1 MRKEMTMVE
10 YRYNPK
16 LIIKLL
22 FLCVVI
28 IITAVSSGNAQTITL
43 RTIDAGP
50 YSPGSSI
57 AVPFSIND
65 ASGCINQNN
74 TFSLYISST
83 PGGAPDT
90 QIGTFSGFYNTFVN
104 GTLPSTLAAGSYNI
118 EVRASSPAIVTSRA
132 SINVIAGTALS
143 AKITSQSISS
153 SSQDVF
159 GNCNGRAGSFDF
171 LNQSTPGSVVTAV
184 FYNEL
189 SQATENTLTLNPSA
203 SFPAATSHY
212 TILVKATN
220 SGITATKA
228 YALINNVVN
237 TSFGATGSNTV
248 CLINGKGTLVYNMD
262 ISSANGLQKNY
273 PGNIYSVDWGDG
285 RNTKYTYCQINASGG
300 QITHDYTTAS
310 CGIQSNGHMNVFP
323 VNILVTSPFCGS
335 VGTQVTSYAKVLQPP
350 TNSFTGNSAYACLNV
365 PVAFTNTS
373 FPGDDATS
381 LTSNCR
387 NSNAKYSWYVD
398 GQLQG
403 TNMSLSDKFAYTFT
417 TTGTHTVLLKLQ
429 QSGDGCGA
437 ADYSGTVCVEAAP
450 KPKFSLSD
458 SVFCSS
464 SVITPNDLSVV
475 DNSCSGSI
483 HGYTWTVT
491 GPAPVAYAGGT
502 NANSKQPQF
511 KFSTAG
517 TYKVM
522 LSINAPCG
530 PVNTPT
536 QNIIINTNPVAK
548 LAADNEFCGKMQ
560 LFTFDDKS
568 QLTQA
573 TLTGTTLAQADTYTW
588 AVTGGTYS
596 FQNGTDANSKYPQI
610 LFADYGAYTVTV
622 THKNTCGSVTATQK
636 LSFKQSPTV
645 NAGPNQTGI
654 CPGNTVTLA
663 GTITG
668 PVPQSYGWIGGT
680 GTFTPDRNTLNAVYT
695 PSAAEIAAGQVKLTL
710 QASTNNPK
718 PCDVVTSDVLI
729 TINPT
734 NNITSAASKTIC
746 TGNPVAYQPVATIA
760 GSTFTWT
767 ASATANASGFMASGT
782 DMINDVITN
791 TDAVNNAVVTYTIT
805 PVSNGCNGVPF
816 TYKVTVT
823 PNPVVTATLTNATI
837 CSGINAGIVLTSN
850 LPGTTYTWTSTAST
864 GVTGNTNQ
872 STPVSVAKI
881 DEVLNTTATTT
892 ASTVTYIITPIS
904 ANGCTGTPVTVT
916 VNILPPPVQANAG
929 TNDVICNSP
938 VYVLNGNAPAPST
951 GKWSQ
956 VSGSSAGVTFAD
968 ATQPNT
974 TVSGLVGGQQYVFR
988 WTITGASTCA
998 PSTSDV
1004 TITDLPAITSS
1015 ISFNQPQVCQGQTIT
1030 VLGTN
1035 PTGGNKTYTY
1045 AWQSSTDNVN
1055 WNPVSGQ
1062 SGINLTILVTN
1073 TIWYRQIVTSGPCS
1087 SISNNVQIN
1096 VLPPIA
1102 SNTITAD
1109 QTICA
1114 NNQPALLTGSQATG
1128 GGTTY
1133 SYQWQNSV
1141 DNGKTWTDIPG
1152 ANAIS
1157 YQPPVLAVSTL
1168 YRRTIS
1174 TQVCT
1179 GPFQN
1184 SSNAVS
1190 ITVNPSAK
1198 ANYVFITDKSC
1209 TPFVIDSHNI
1219 AATDYPD
1226 RNAQYTWYANS
1237 VAIGTGLA
1245 FPGYTINTDG
1255 QSVDIKLVATNKF
1268 NCGDDV
1274 FTHTFST
1281 TKEVTAAITQSV
1293 ASGCGPLTVNFTNA
1307 SSPISNASFVWDFGN
1322 GAKSTVINPG
1332 NVVFQPD
1339 PSGKDITYTVTLTAN
1354 TACGIKTT
1362 TTKVLVHNSPKTII
1376 TPDNVVGCSPF
1387 TVNMINR
1394 SVGGGATYVYDFGD
1408 GSPVQ
1413 TVPDTQTV
1421 HHTYTSTKNQNFTI
1435 KATAQ
1440 SACGIG
1446 ITQSY
1451 TVSVSPNTVVPA
1463 LVVDAPQLA
1472 GCAPWQVTFHNNTTG
1487 ATSYEYDFGDG
1498 SPVIVSNAVPEL
1510 INHTFLKGGT
1520 YTVRLKATNSC
1531 STNYATQVIT
1541 VYPQP
1546 EPEFTA
1552 NITQA
1557 CTRATVTFTNKTPAA
1572 NTYIWDFG
1580 DGTTS
1585 TAVNPTHTFD
1595 YTHSPYTVTLT
1606 AMANLG
1612 CPGSIV
1618 KKSYITIAAPPLAE
1632 FTAKDSVI
1640 AYPDKNFLFTDRTS
1654 RSTPVTW
1661 MWSFGDGQT
1670 SSKQNPEHTYADTGA
1685 YKVRLIV
1692 YNIHGCADTV
1702 VHHVR
1707 ITGTPGQMYLPNAF
1721 MPNSSN
1727 RDLATFKAIGSGIKE
1742 MQLRIY
1748 NTFGQLVWQTNKL
1761 NAQGQPTEGW
1771 DGTIRGQ
1778 LAQQGVYIWEA
1789 SATFMN
1795 GLEWRG
1801 MSYNGS
1807 APKRSGTLNL
1817 VR

>member
-1 MRKEMTMVE
+1 VE
-10 YRYNPK
+10 YVYTPK
-16 LIIKLL
+16 LILTRFFVLAIAL
-22 FLCVVI
+22 F
-28 IITAVSSGNAQTITL
+28 AMVSTTKAQTISL

-50 YSPGSSI
+50 YSPGSTI

-65 ASGCINQNN
+65 ASGCIGQNN
-74 TFSLYISST
+74 KFSLYISST

-90 QIGTFSGFYNTFVN
+90 PIGIYSGFYNTFVN
-104 GTLPSTLAAGSYNI
+104 GTLPTTLTPGSYNL
-118 EVRASSPAIVTSRA
+118 EVRASSPAIVTGRA
-132 SINVIAGTALS
+132 SINIIAGTALS

-159 GNCNGRAGSFDF
+159 GNCNGRAGNFDF
-171 LNQSTPGSVVTAV
+171 LDQSTSGSTVTAA

-189 SQATENTLTLNPSA
+189 SQNLENTLTLTPSA
-203 SFPAATSHY
+203 SFSAATTHY

-220 SGITATKA
+220 GGSVATKA

-262 ISSANGLQKNY
+262 ISSANGLEKNY

-285 RNTKYTYCQINASGG
+285 TNTKYTYCQIAASNG
-300 QITHDYTTAS
+300 QITHDYTTPS
-310 CGIQSNGHMNVFP
+310 CGIQSNGHLNVFP
-323 VNILVTSPFCGS
+323 VNILVSSPFCGS

-350 TNSFTGNSAYACLNV
+350 SNSFTGNGAYACLNV
-365 PVAFTNTS
+365 PVSFTNTS

-381 LTSNCR
+381 QTSNCR

-403 TNMSLSDKFAYTFT
+403 TNMALSDKFAYTFT
-417 TTGTHTVLLKLQ
+417 TTGTHTVLLRLQ

-437 ADYSGTVCVEAAP
+437 TDFSGTVCVEAAP
-450 KPKFSLSD
+450 KPKFSLPD

-464 SVITPNDLSVV
+464 TTVIPTDQSVV
-475 DNSCSGSI
+475 DNSCSGSV
-483 HGYTWTVT
+483 HNYTWTVT
-491 GPAPVAYAGGT
+491 GPAAVAYADGT
-502 NANSKQPQF
+502 NAHSKQP
-511 KFSTAG
+511 KFMFATAG

-522 LSINAPCG
+522 LGIDAACG
-530 PVNTPT
+530 PINTAT
-536 QNIIINTNPVAK
+536 QTIIINTNPVAK
-548 LAADNEFCGKMQ
+548 LAADNEFCGKNQ

-568 QLTQA
+568 PLTQV
-573 TLTGTTLAQADTYTW
+573 TLSGTTLAQADTYTW
-588 AVTGGTYS
+588 AVSGGAYS
-596 FQNGTDANSKYPQI
+596 FQNGATANSKYPQI
-610 LFADYGAYTVTV
+610 LFNDYGTYTVTV
-622 THKNTCGSVTATQK
+622 THKNTCGSISATQK
-636 LSFKQSPTV
+636 LSFKESPTV

-654 CPGNTVTLA
+654 CPGSTVTLA

-668 PVPQSYGWIGGT
+668 PTPQSYGWIGGT
-680 GTFTPDRNTLNAVYT
+680 GNFAPDRNTLNAVYT
-695 PSAAEIAAGQVKLTL
+695 PSAAEVAAGQVKLTL
-710 QASTNNPK
+710 KASTTNPK

-734 NNITSAASKTIC
+734 NNITSAAAKTIC
-746 TGNPVAYQPVATIA
+746 TGTAVNYQPAATVT

-767 ASATANASGFMASGT
+767 ASATTNASGFTASGT
-782 DMINDVITN
+782 GPINDVLVN
-791 TDAVNNAVVTYTIT
+791 TDLVNNAVVTYTIT
-805 PVSNGCNGVPF
+805 PVSNGCNGVSF

-823 PNPVVTATLTNATI
+823 PNPVVTATLTNSTI
-837 CSGINAGIVLTSN
+837 CSGIKAGIVLTSN

-872 STPVSVAKI
+872 SSAVSVAKI
-881 DEVLNTTATTT
+881 DDILNTSNLTT
-892 ASTVTYIITPIS
+892 ASTATYTITPVS
-904 ANGCTGTPVTVT
+904 SNGCPGTPVTVT

-929 TNDVICNSP
+929 TSEEICNSA
-938 VYVLNGNAPAPST
+938 VYVLKGNAPAPST
-951 GKWSQ
+951 GMWSV
-956 VSGSSAGVTFAD
+956 VSGNAAGVTFAD

-974 TVSGLVGGQQYVFR
+974 VVSGLVGGQQYVFR
-988 WTITGASTCA
+988 WTITGASTCS

-1045 AWQSSTDNVN
+1045 AWQSSTDNIN

-1062 SGINLTILVTN
+1062 TGVNLTILVTN
-1073 TIWYRQIVTSGPCS
+1073 TVWYRQVVTSGPCS
-1087 SISNNVQIN
+1087 NVSNSVQIN

-1114 NNQPALLTGSQATG
+1114 NNQPVLLTGSQATG
-1128 GGTTY
+1128 GGTNY
-1133 SYQWQNSV
+1133 AYQWQSSA
-1141 DNGKTWTDIPG
+1141 DNGKTWADIAG
-1152 ANAIS
+1152 ATAIS
-1157 YQPPVLAVSTL
+1157 YQPPVLTVSTL
-1168 YRRTIS
+1168 YRRNIT

-1179 GPFQN
+1179 GAFQN

-1190 ITVNPSAK
+1190 IIVNPSAK
-1198 ANYVFITDKSC
+1198 ANYVFVTDKSC
-1209 TPFVIDSHNI
+1209 APFVIDSHNI

-1226 RNAQYTWYANS
+1226 RNAQYTWYANG

-1255 QSVDIKLVATNKF
+1255 QNIDIKLVTTNKF

-1293 ASGCGPLTVNFTNA
+1293 TSGCGPLTVNFTNA
-1307 SSPISNASFVWDFGN
+1307 SSPQTNATFVWDFGN
-1322 GAKSTVINPG
+1322 GVKSTATNPG
-1332 NVVFQPD
+1332 NVIFQAD
-1339 PSGKDITYTVTLTAN
+1339 PTGKDITYTVTLTAN
-1354 TACGIKTT
+1354 TTCGIKVTT
-1362 TTKVLVHNSPKTII
+1362 SKVTVHNSPKTII
-1376 TPDNVVGCSPF
+1376 TPDNVMGCSPF

-1394 SVGGGATYVYDFGD
+1394 SIGGGATYTYDFGD

-1413 TVPDTQTV
+1413 TVSDTQTV
-1421 HHTYTSTKNQNFTI
+1421 HHTYNNAKTQNYTI

-1446 ITQSY
+1446 QTQSY
-1451 TVSVSPNTVVPA
+1451 TVTVSPNSIVPS

-1472 GCAPWQVTFHNNTTG
+1472 GCAPWTVAFHNNTTG
-1487 ATSYEYDFGDG
+1487 ANTFEYDFGDG
-1498 SPVIVSNAVPEL
+1498 SPVILSSVSPEL
-1510 INHTFLKGGT
+1510 ITHTFLKGGT
-1520 YTVRLKATNSC
+1520 YTVRVKATNSC
-1531 STNYATQVIT
+1531 SVNYATQVIT

-1546 EPEFTA
+1546 APDFTA
-1552 NITQA
+1552 DITQA
-1557 CTRATVTFTNKTPAA
+1557 CTRATVTFTNKTPVA
-1572 NTYIWDFG
+1572 NTYVWDFG

-1606 AMANLG
+1606 AIANMG

-1618 KKSYITIAAPPLAE
+1618 KKSYITISAPPLAQFIE
-1632 FTAKDSVI
+1632 KDSVI
-1640 AYPDKNFLFTDRTS
+1640 SYPNKTFSFADKSS
-1654 RSTPVTW
+1654 RSTAVTW

-1670 SSKQNPEHTYADTGA
+1670 SSKQSPEHTYADTGY

-1692 YNIHGCADTV
+1692 FNVNGCADTV

-1707 ITGTPGQMYLPNAF
+1707 ITGVPGQMYLPNAF

-1727 RDLATFKAIGSGIKE
+1727 RELNTFKAIGSGIKE
-1742 MQLRIY
+1742 MSLRIY
-1748 NTFGQLVWQTNKL
+1748 NNFGQLIWQTNKL

-1789 SATFMN
+1789 SAIFEN

-1801 MSYNGS
+1801 VSYNGS
-1807 APKRSGTLNL
+1807 APQRSGTLNL

>member
-1 MRKEMTMVE
+1 MRNV
-10 YRYNPK
+10 YNPK
-16 LIIKLL
+16 LILKLL
-22 FLCVVI
+22 FVCAI
-28 IITAVSSGNAQTITL
+28 IIIAAINKSSAQTITL
-43 RTIDAGP
+43 RAVDAGP
-50 YSPGSSI
+50 YSPGSTV
-57 AVPFSIND
+57 AVPFNIND
-65 ASGCINQNN
+65 AAGCINQNN
-74 TFSLYISST
+74 IFTLYISST
-83 PGGAPDT
+83 PGGAPNMA
-90 QIGTFSGFYNTFVN
+90 IGSFSAFYSNFVN
-104 GTLPSTLAAGSYNI
+104 GILPSTLTAGTYNLEI
-118 EVRASSPAIVTSRA
+118 RGSSPAIVTGTA
-132 SINVIAGTALS
+132 SINIIAGTALT
-143 AKITSQSISS
+143 AKITSQNISS

-159 GNCNGRAGSFDF
+159 GNCNGKAGNFDF
-171 LNQSTPGSVVTAV
+171 LNQSTSGSTVTAT
-184 FYNEL
+184 FFNEI
-189 SQATENTLTLNPSA
+189 SQAAEGTLALAPSA
-203 SFPAATSHY
+203 TFPAATAHY

-220 SGITATKA
+220 NGVIATKA
-228 YALINNVVN
+228 YSLVNNVVN

-248 CLINGKGTLVYNMD
+248 CLLSGKGTLVYNMD

-285 RNTKYTYCQINASGG
+285 TNTKYTYCQISASGG
-300 QITHDYTTAS
+300 QITHDYISPS

-350 TNSFTGNSAYACLNV
+350 SNSFSGTGAYACLNV

-373 FPGDDATS
+373 FPGDDANS

-403 TNMSLSDKFAYTFT
+403 TNMSLTDKFAYTFT

-437 ADYSGTVCVEAAP
+437 VDFSGTICVEAAP
-450 KPKFSLSD
+450 QPKFSLVD

-464 SVITPNDLSVV
+464 TVITPTDLSVV

-491 GPAPVAYAGGT
+491 GPAPVTYAGGT

-511 KFSTAG
+511 KFTTAG

-522 LSINAPCG
+522 LGIGAPCG
-530 PVNTPT
+530 PINTPT
-536 QNIIINTNPVAK
+536 QTIIINTNPVAT
-548 LAADNEFCGKMQ
+548 LSADNEFCGKMQ
-560 LFTFDDKS
+560 LFTFDDKTP
-568 QLTQA
+568 LTKVI
-573 TLTGTTLAQADTYTW
+573 LSGTTLEKADTYTW
-588 AVTGGTYS
+588 AVTGGGYS
-596 FQNGTDANSKYPQI
+596 FQNGTTANSKYPQI
-610 LFADYGAYTVTV
+610 LFADYGTYTVTV
-622 THKNTCGSVTATQK
+622 THKNTCGSVTATQN

-654 CPGNTVTLA
+654 CPGSTVTLA

-668 PVPQSYGWIGGT
+668 PMPQSYGWIGGT
-680 GTFTPDRNTLNAVYT
+680 GTFAPDRNTLNAVYT

-710 QASTNNPK
+710 KASTTNPK
-718 PCDVVTSDVLI
+718 PCDVVTSDVVI

-734 NNITSAASKTIC
+734 NNITSVASKTIC
-746 TGNPVAYQPVATIA
+746 TGNAVAYQPVATIA
-760 GSTFTWT
+760 NSTFTWT
-767 ASATANASGFMASGT
+767 ASATANASGFTASGSG
-782 DMINDVITN
+782 MINDIITN
-791 TDAVNNAVVTYTIT
+791 TDPVNNAVVTYIIT
-805 PVSNGCNGVPF
+805 PVSNGCNGVSF

-823 PNPVVTATLTNATI
+823 PSPVVTATLTNNTI

-850 LPGTTYTWTSTAST
+850 LSGTTYTWTSTTSA

-872 STPVSVAKI
+872 ATPIAVAKI
-881 DEVLNTTATTT
+881 DEVLKSTATT
-892 ASTVTYIITPIS
+892 ASTVTYTITPVS
-904 ANGCTGTPVTVT
+904 TSGCSGAPVTVT
-916 VNILPPPVQANAG
+916 ISILPPPVQSNAG
-929 TNDVICNSP
+929 ANDVICNAP

-951 GKWSQ
+951 GQWLQ
-956 VSGSSAGVTFAD
+956 ISGPTAGVTFAD
-968 ATQPNT
+968 ATQPHT
-974 TVSGLVGGQQYVFR
+974 TVSGLTGGQQYVFR

-1004 TITDLPAITSS
+1004 TITDLPAIISS

-1045 AWQSSTDNVN
+1045 AWQSSTDNTN
-1055 WNPVSGQ
+1055 WSPVSGQ
-1062 SGINLTILVTN
+1062 TGINLTILVTN
-1073 TIWYRQIVTSGPCS
+1073 NIWYRQIVTSGPCS
-1087 SISNNVQIN
+1087 NISNSVQIN

-1114 NNQPALLTGSQATG
+1114 SNQPALLTGSQATG

-1133 SYQWQNSV
+1133 SYQWQNSI
-1141 DNGKTWTDIPG
+1141 DNGKTWTDIAS
-1152 ANAIS
+1152 ANAMT
-1157 YQPPVLAVSTL
+1157 YQPPVLTVSTL
-1168 YRRTIS
+1168 YRRAIS

-1184 SSNAVS
+1184 YSNAVS
-1190 ITVNPSAK
+1190 VTVNPAAK
-1198 ANYVFITDKSC
+1198 ANYVYITDKSC
-1209 TPFVIDSHNI
+1209 TPFVIDNHNI

-1226 RNAQYTWYANS
+1226 RNAQYTWYANG

-1274 FTHTFST
+1274 FIHTFTT

-1293 ASGCGPLTVNFTNA
+1293 TSGCGPLSVNFTNA
-1307 SSPISNASFVWDFGN
+1307 SSPITNSTFVWDFGN
-1322 GAKSTVINPG
+1322 GIKSTATNPG

-1354 TACGIKTT
+1354 TTCGIKVTT
-1362 TTKVLVHNSPKTII
+1362 AKVTVHNAPKTII

-1394 SVGGGATYVYDFGD
+1394 SVGGGATYTYDFGD

-1413 TVPDTQTV
+1413 TVTDTQTV
-1421 HHTYTSTKNQNFTI
+1421 SHTYLSPKNQNFTI

-1440 SACGIG
+1440 SACGVG
-1446 ITQSY
+1446 QTQAY
-1451 TVSVSPNTVVPA
+1451 VVSVSPNTIVPA
-1463 LVVDAPQLA
+1463 LIVDAPQLA
-1472 GCAPWQVTFHNNTTG
+1472 GCAPWQVSFHNNTTG
-1487 ATSYEYDFGDG
+1487 ATNYEYDFGDG
-1498 SPVIVSNAVPEL
+1498 SPLVQSSVSPEL
-1510 INHTFLKGGT
+1510 VNHTFLKGGT

-1531 STNYATQVIT
+1531 SINYATQTIT
-1541 VYPQP
+1541 VYAQP
-1546 EPEFTA
+1546 APDFTA

-1557 CTRATVTFTNKTPAA
+1557 CTRAAVTFTNKTPAA

-1606 AMANLG
+1606 AIANQG
-1612 CPGSIV
+1612 CPGSMV
-1618 KKSYITIAAPPLAE
+1618 KTAYITIAAPPLAD
-1632 FTAKDSVI
+1632 FIVKPDSVI
-1640 AYPDKNFLFTDRTS
+1640 SYPNKYFAFTDRTT
-1654 RSTPVTW
+1654 RGAVTW
-1661 MWSFGDGQT
+1661 MWNFGDGQT
-1670 SSKQNPEHTYADTGA
+1670 SSKQNPEHTYADTGV

-1692 YNIHGCADTV
+1692 YNVHGCADTV
-1702 VHHVR
+1702 VHRVR

-1727 RDLATFKAIGSGIKE
+1727 RDLNTFKAIGSGIKE
-1742 MQLRIY
+1742 MQLRVY
-1748 NTFGQLVWQTNKL
+1748 NNFGELVWQTNKL
-1761 NAQGQPTEGW
+1761 NAQGQPIEGW
-1771 DGTIRGQ
+1771 DGTINGH
-1778 LAQQGVYIWEA
+1778 LAQQGVYVWQA
-1789 SATFMN
+1789 SAVFMN

-1801 MSYNGS
+1801 MSYNNS
-1807 APKRSGTLNL
+1807 APQRSGTVNL
-1817 VR
+1817 IR